1 MQTKTCEQNLIMA
14 NKIKVGI
21 FFGGQAR
28 EREISYLGGKTA
40 FEHIDKAIFEPIP
53 IFVDSLGH
61 FIQINPELLYE
72 ESIRDFFPSKNLNR
86 GFRVYIES
94 LGELNETQLYKLIYK
109 VGKQIQPTDF
119 SNIMDFAF
127 TIMHGP
133 QAEDG
138 AIQGLL
144 EWYGIPYM
152 GPGLMGSSVGID
164 KPMQNKLMSLVT
176 GQKKKMVTFTREEWQ
191 VADRSKMFTDLI
203 NNIGFPFVV
212 KAPHQG
218 SSIGVAIV
226 RKRSLE
232 EFTKAVQQ
240 CFFEVTFLKRDWEK
254 MTDRQKRHLMEKTS
268 NLDEGIGFPLYVNGK
283 ILHHPIELMEE
294 LDAQLFTLES
304 VTATSANAEDHVMI
318 EEFVVGQEFSCG
330 IIQHDD
336 GTAVALPPTEI
347 YGENLTFDFKSKY
360 KSNVTKKRIP
370 VETSLENLHK
380 IHESLLKT
388 FNNLGFSVVTRIDGF
403 LTPDSRV
410 LLHDP
415 NTLPGM
421 SPASLIFKQMA
432 EIGLTVT
439 QSITYFVRQS
449 VRERIRSG
457 KNTVSLRNLLEKIDY
472 LIEERVAA
480 NRKKVAVVFGET
492 DEEYKIAQKKLG
504 EYASST
510 SYEPTMICAA
520 RNGQMYKIP
529 VNLMFKADIQ
539 DFGQNIGKPKHPFI
553 AEIMRN
559 AEKITEK
566 YAGGFDW
573 QVKKFSETD
582 LAENVQFIFHCENE
596 TMIEL

>member
-1 MQTKTCEQNLIMA
+1 MA
-14 NKIKVGI
+14 NKIRIGI

-109 VGKQIQPTDF
+109 VGKQIQPADF
-119 SNIMDFAF
+119 SQIMDFAF

-144 EWYGIPYM
+144 EWYGIPYV
-152 GPGLMGSSVGID
+152 GPGLIGSAVGID
-164 KPMQNKLMSLVT
+164 KPMQNKLISLVN

-232 EFTKAVQQ
+232 EFTKAIQQ
-240 CFFEVTFLKRDWEK
+240 CFFETTFLKREWEK

-268 NLDEGIGFPLYVNGK
+268 NLDEGIGFPLTVNGK
-283 ILHHPIELMEE
+283 LLYHPVELLEE
-294 LDAQLFTLES
+294 LDAQLFTLDA
-304 VTATSANAEDHVMI
+304 VTAVSANAEDHVMI

-330 IIQHDD
+330 VIQHDD

-347 YGENLTFDFKSKY
+347 YGEIQTFDFKSKY

-370 VETSLENLHK
+370 VETSFENLNK
-380 IHESLLKT
+380 IQDSLLKV
-388 FNNLGFSVVTRIDGF
+388 FNNLGFSVVTRTDGF
-403 LTPDSRV
+403 LTPDGRV

-415 NTLPGM
+415 NTIPGM

-439 QSITYFVRQS
+439 QSITYFIRQS
-449 VRERIRSG
+449 IRERIRNG
-457 KNTVSLRNLLEKIDY
+457 KNTVALRQLLERLDSD
-472 LIEERVAA
+472 IEARLASP
-480 NRKKVAVVFGET
+480 RKKVAIIFGET
-492 DEEYKIAQKKLG
+492 DEEYKTAQKKLG
-504 EYASST
+504 EFASSPI
-510 SYEPTMICAA
+510 YEPFPICAA

-539 DFGQNIGKPKHPFI
+539 DFGQNIGKPKHGFI
-553 AEIMRN
+553 AEIIKKT
-559 AEKITEK
+559 EKITQK

-573 QVKKFSETD
+573 QVRKLSESD
-582 LAENVQFIFHCENE
+582 LAESVQFIFQCDSGSLV
-596 TMIEL
+596 EL

>member
-1 MQTKTCEQNLIMA
+1 MA
-14 NKIKVGI
+14 NKIRIGI

-94 LGELNETQLYKLIYK
+94 LGDLNETQLYKLIYK
-109 VGKQIQPTDF
+109 VGKQIQPADF
-119 SNIMDFAF
+119 SQIMDFAF

-144 EWYGIPYM
+144 EWYGIPYV
-152 GPGLMGSSVGID
+152 GPGLMGSAIGID
-164 KPMQNKLMSLVT
+164 KPMQNKLISLVT

-191 VADRSKMFTDLI
+191 IADRSKMFTDLI

-232 EFTKAVQQ
+232 EFTKSVQQ
-240 CFFEVTFLKRDWEK
+240 CFFETTFLKREWEK

-268 NLDEGIGFPLYVNGK
+268 NLDEGIGFPLIVNGK
-283 ILHHPIELMEE
+283 MLYHPVELMEE
-294 LDAQLFTLES
+294 LDAQLFTLDA
-304 VTATSANAEDHVMI
+304 VTAISANAEDHVMI

-330 IIQHDD
+330 VIQHDD

-347 YGENLTFDFKSKY
+347 YGEIQTFDFKSKY

-370 VETSLENLHK
+370 VETSFENLHK
-380 IHESLLKT
+380 IQDSLLKV
-388 FNNLGFSVVTRIDGF
+388 FNGLGFCVVTRTDGF
-403 LTPDSRV
+403 LTPDGRV

-415 NTLPGM
+415 NTIPGM

-439 QSITYFVRQS
+439 QSITYFIRQS
-449 VRERIRSG
+449 IRERIRSG
-457 KNTVSLRNLLEKIDY
+457 KNTVVLRQLLERLDND
-472 LIEERVAA
+472 IEERLALH
-480 NRKKVAVVFGET
+480 RKKVAIIFGET
-492 DEEYKIAQKKLG
+492 DEEYKIAQKKMG
-504 EYASST
+504 EYASSPT
-510 SYEPTMICAA
+510 YEPVPICAA
-520 RNGQMYKIP
+520 RNGQMYTIP

-539 DFGQNIGKPKHPFI
+539 DFGQNIGKPKHAFI
-553 AEIMRN
+553 AEIIKK
-559 AEKITEK
+559 AEKITQK

-573 QVKKFSETD
+573 QVKKITEGD
-582 LAENVQFIFHCENE
+582 LAETVQFIFQCDSGALV
-596 TMIEL
+596 EL

>member
-1 MQTKTCEQNLIMA
+1 MT
-14 NKIKVGI
+14 NKIRVGV

-40 FEHIDKAIFEPIP
+40 FEHIDKALFEPIP

-72 ESIRDFFPSKNLNR
+72 DSIRDFFPSKNLNR

-94 LGELNETQLYKLIYK
+94 LGEINETQLYKLIYK

-119 SNIMDFAF
+119 NQIIDFAF
-127 TIMHGP
+127 NIMHGP

-138 AIQGLL
+138 SLQGLL
-144 EWYGIPYM
+144 EWFGIPYM
-152 GPGLMGSSVGID
+152 GPGLMGSAVGIN
-164 KPMQNKLMSLVT
+164 KPMQNKLISLVT
-176 GQKKKMVTFTREEWQ
+176 GQKKKSVTFTRDEWA
-191 VADRSKMFTDLI
+191 VADRSKLFTDLI

-226 RKRSLE
+226 RKRSLD
-232 EFTKAVQQ
+232 EFTRAINQ
-240 CFFEVTFLKRDWEK
+240 CFFETTFNKKEWEK

-268 NLDEGIGFPLYVNGK
+268 NLDEGIGFPVMVNGK
-283 ILHHPIELMEE
+283 MLFHPAELMEE
-294 LDAQLFTLES
+294 LDALLFTLDN
-304 VTATSANAEDHVMI
+304 VTVVSAHAEDYVMI

-330 IIQHDD
+330 VIQQDD
-336 GTAVALPPTEI
+336 GKAIALPPTEI
-347 YGENLTFDFKSKY
+347 YGEIQTFDFKSKY

-388 FNNLGFSVVTRIDGF
+388 FNTLGFCVVTRIDGF

-415 NTLPGM
+415 NTIPGM
-421 SPASLIFKQMA
+421 SPSSLIFKQMA

-439 QSITYFVRQS
+439 QSITYFIRQS
-449 VRERIRSG
+449 IRERIRSG
-457 KNTVSLRNLLEKIDY
+457 KNTVNFRLLLEKLDEMIA
-472 LIEERVAA
+472 ERLATP
-480 NRKKVAVVFGET
+480 RKKVAIIFGES

-504 EYASST
+504 EYASSPI
-510 SYEPTMICAA
+510 YEPVLICAA

-539 DFGQNIGKPKHPFI
+539 DFGQSIGKPKHPFI
-553 AEIMRN
+553 TEIL
-559 AEKITEK
+559 EKAKNVTQK
-566 YAGGFDW
+566 YAGGFEW
-573 QVKKFSETD
+573 QVKKLSEAD
-582 LAENVQFIFHCENE
+582 LAESVQFIFKCDSEAFV
-596 TMIEL
+596 EL